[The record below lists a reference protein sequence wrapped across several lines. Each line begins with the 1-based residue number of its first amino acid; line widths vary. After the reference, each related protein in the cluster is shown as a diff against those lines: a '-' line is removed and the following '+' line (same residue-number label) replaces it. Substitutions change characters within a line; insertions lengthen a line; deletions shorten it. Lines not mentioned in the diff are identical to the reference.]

1 MQPTD
6 AVLDFEQDVIAASH
20 ERPVLV
26 DFWAPWCGPCR
37 VLGPTLDKLDA
48 ESDAWSLVKVNTDQ
62 HQALSARFQIRGIPA
77 VKLFASGEVVAE
89 FTGALPEPALR
100 RWLADHLPSRQ
111 KALLADATARLDAG
125 NRAAALP
132 LLEDAYAENEANPDA
147 RVHLA
152 RAVVFDDP
160 DRARTLVDGQHTQTA
175 VGVRSLAGFLQRDPA
190 TLAEAPVRPLY
201 AEALTELQQGDADAA
216 LTRFIQVLV
225 QDRSY
230 DADGARRACLAV
242 FATLG
247 EGHPVVKQ
255 HRPVFNRSLY

>member
-37 VLGPTLDKLDA
+37 VLGPTLDRLDA
-48 ESDAWSLVKVNTDQ
+48 ETEAWSLVKVNTDQ
-62 HQALSARFQIRGIPA
+62 HQSLSARYQIRGIPA
-77 VKLFASGEVVAE
+77 VKLFAGGEVVAE
-89 FTGALPEPALR
+89 FTGALPEPTLR
-100 RWLADHLPSRQ
+100 RWLADHLPSRL
-111 KALLADATARLDAG
+111 KALLAEATALLDAG
-125 NRAAALP
+125 DRTAALP
-132 LLEDAYAENEANPDA
+132 LLETAHAEDTAHPDA
-147 RVHLA
+147 RVQLA
-152 RAVVFDDP
+152 RAVVLDDA

-175 VGVRSLAGFLQRDPA
+175 EGVRALADLLQRDPA

-201 AEALTELQQGDADAA
+201 AEALTALQQGDADAA
-216 LTRFIQVLV
+216 LARFIEVVV

-230 DADGARRACLAV
+230 DADGARRACLAL

-247 EGHPVVKQ
+247 EAHPVVQK